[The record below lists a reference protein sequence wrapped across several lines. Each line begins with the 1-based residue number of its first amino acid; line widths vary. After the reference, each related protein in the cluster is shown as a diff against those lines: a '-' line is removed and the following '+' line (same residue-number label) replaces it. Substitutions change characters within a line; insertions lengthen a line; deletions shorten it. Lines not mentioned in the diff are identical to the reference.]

1 MGKREREGSGSSTS
15 STDSLFSSSSNH
27 KSETKKQRKSSKQ
40 NNKNTTKKD
49 KKERNSNNRSRSSSL
64 SSSDSSA
71 STSSSSD
78 NNLAIHSCNKNIN
91 KNKTHNHNELLS
103 AGVVTREVVNTK
115 LPLGGSNRK
124 LKSGNDNTHHTSLS
138 DNENGNSHDTNNN
151 NNNNHNHNN
160 EDISELGGT
169 TTGVRVDENVVFSD
183 SDSSH
188 DPFGGNSSSVSSADE
203 ADDNTDDAKLADIRE
218 RLLAHAQ
225 ITAAGRRPTLTTK
238 STTTTTGI
246 TGNDTI
252 KTTTSTG
259 LQELR
264 EALLRPVTSTALTVV
279 NATDESHDLMNAVVT
294 AKLPPPPPEDVKRL
308 RKLKYV
314 DHASV
319 EYPNVRRDFYVTPPD
334 VKELTA
340 EEIKQ
345 LLKELDGAKVRG
357 RDPPRPMRSWNGSG
371 LPDTVIDVLTREGFQ
386 QPFAVQ
392 SLGAP
397 ALMSGRDLL
406 VTAKTG
412 SGKTLAYLLPLIRHC
427 IGQEPCK
434 KGEGPIGLILV
445 PTHELA
451 VQIVQVA
458 DKLCKAAQLRLVSS
472 YGLTPLAD
480 NIKQCR
486 AGCEVMVATPG
497 RLLDLLTI
505 NDGSVLSLK
514 YVSFVVV
521 DEADRMFDSGFME
534 HVEAFLKNIRPDR
547 QTALISATMPKELK
561 KVIVHHLKDPVEIT
575 VGGKPTPASNV
586 EQRFFFFDEEV
597 YEVEEHNRSED
608 KKFLK
613 LLQIL
618 GDEGGQGE
626 HLVVIFTQRKDEC
639 DELFARLSASGYQN
653 RLAVLYSG
661 MDPLDR
667 EFALEYFT
675 PGNQFILIA
684 TGVAE
689 RGLDIPYLELV
700 INYTLPDHYEAYVH
714 RIGRTGRAG
723 KKGKAVSF
731 FTREKDDDIAAD
743 LCEGLE
749 RAQQQVP
756 EELYERAAK
765 MREKRKEGVVRHNTG
780 FYRGYRKA
788 KKLRFTD
795 RDQQEQFKA
804 AARAAGLEEYISAS
818 SCSDSDLSDSDKE
831 DGEDDNDGNNIE
843 IVSVQED
850 GTRRGGEGSTALTL
864 HKPSSGMALT
874 TQQQQDRV
882 ALALAH
888 ARKTT
893 EAIVDPT
900 TTSVRFEAEYP
911 INDLPEL
918 VRLRIQS
925 AALLRTIAEETSTTI
940 VRKGVYYDRKFKHSH
955 RLRDGVRPL
964 YLLIIGKTAE
974 TVRDAVKRLNDA
986 KAEAQTRIQ
995 KKTSALGAQ
1004 I

>member
-1 MGKREREGSGSSTS
+1 MGKREREGSGGSTS

-27 KSETKKQRKSSKQ
+27 KSEAKKQRSSTKQ
-40 NNKNTTKKD
+40 KKQNTTKKD
-49 KKERNSNNRSRSSSL
+49 KKERNSTSRSRSSSL
-64 SSSDSSA
+64 SSRSSDI
-71 STSSSSD
+71 SSSSSSSSSSSNSID
-78 NNLAIHSCNKNIN
+78 IHSSKKDIKNNIH
-91 KNKTHNHNELLS
+91 KNSELGS
-103 AGVVTREVVNTK
+103 GSTKYNVVNSK
-115 LPLGGSNRK
+115 SKALSGSSDK
-124 LKSGNDNTHHTSLS
+124 ELKAGDDTYHTSLS
-138 DNENGNSHDTNNN
+138 DNEYGNFHDTNNSN
-151 NNNNHNHNN
+151 NNNNINNNNINN
-160 EDISELGGT
+160 EEFSEPRGPA
-169 TTGVRVDENVVFSD
+169 VRVDENVIFSD

-188 DPFGGNSSSVSSADE
+188 DPFGGDSSASSADE
-203 ADDNTDDAKLADIRE
+203 ADGIDDAKLTDIRE
-218 RLLAHAQ
+218 RLLTHAQ
-225 ITAAGRRPTLTTK
+225 ITAAGRRPTITTATTTNTSGK
-238 STTTTTGI
+238 NSTT
-246 TGNDTI
+246 N
-252 KTTTSTG
+252 G

-264 EALLRPVTSTALTVV
+264 EALLQPVTSTALTVV

-294 AKLPPPPPEDVKRL
+294 AKLPPPPPEDAKRL

-319 EYPNVRRDFYVTPPD
+319 EYPPIRRDFYVTPPD
-334 VKELTA
+334 VKGLTA
-340 EEIKQ
+340 EEMKQ

-357 RDPPRPMRSWNGSG
+357 RNPPRPMRSWNGSG
-371 LPDTVIDVLTREGFQ
+371 LPDSVLDVLTREGFQ

-427 IGQEPCK
+427 IGQESCK

-451 VQIVQVA
+451 AQIVQVA
-458 DKLCKAAQLRLVSS
+458 EKLCKAAQLRLVSS

-514 YVSFVVV
+514 CVSFVVV

-561 KVIVHHLKDPVEIT
+561 KVIMHHLKDPVEIT

-597 YEVEEHNRSED
+597 YEVEETNRTED

-626 HLVVIFTQRKDEC
+626 HLVIIFTQRKDEC
-639 DELFARLSASGYQN
+639 DELFARLSACGYQN

-667 EFALEYFT
+667 EFALEYFA

-765 MREKRKEGVVRHNTG
+765 MREKRKEGVAQHNTG

-795 RDQQEQFKA
+795 RDQKEQFKA
-804 AARAAGLEEYISAS
+804 AARAAGLEEYLSAS
-818 SCSDSDLSDSDKE
+818 SCSDSDLSDEDQN

-850 GTRRGGEGSTALTL
+850 GTRRGGETSTALTL
-864 HKPSSGMALT
+864 HKAGSGMALT

-882 ALALAH
+882 ALALAY

-900 TTSVRFEAEYP
+900 ATGVRFEAEYP

-918 VRLRIQS
+918 VRLRMQS
-925 AALLRTIAEETSTTI
+925 AALLRSIAEETSTTI
-940 VRKGVYYDRKFKHSH
+940 IRKGVYYDRKFKHSH

-964 YLLIIGKTAE
+964 YLLLIGKTAE
-974 TVRDAVKRLNDA
+974 AVRDAVKKLNDA
-986 KAEAQTRIQ
+986 KAEAQSRIQ